1 MGNHTFDAMKTVI
14 TEALRNA
21 LQALEADHPDF
32 DVDRVDVQVT
42 PAQRKEHGDF
52 ASNVALVVGGL
63 LEIRDR
69 RGLAEQL
76 AAGLTF
82 PPGTVN
88 QVEVAGPG
96 FLNFF
101 VDDAWYQNLVG
112 TIVAADES
120 FGKLTQGNGQTVL
133 VEFVSANP
141 TGPLTVGHGR
151 NAVLGDVIS
160 RLYEWGGYEVAREY
174 YFNNAGRQM
183 RVLAE
188 SVRARY
194 REARELDFDFPEDG
208 YQGEYIKDIAAGM
221 DDGLEEAA
229 LDVFRKH
236 AEQVIFQEIETTCRN
251 LNIHFDTYFN
261 EHTLYANGGIDQV
274 VAGLRAK
281 DLAYDQDDATW
292 FRATAVGLDRD
303 VVIIKST
310 GEPTYRL
317 PDMAYHR
324 DKLARGFDHI
334 VDIFGADHIDTCQEV
349 LAAIRA
355 LGDNTDRVHVV
366 IYQFVTLKRG
376 DELVSMS
383 TRKANFE
390 TLDDLMGEVGADAV
404 RYFFSMRSPRSHMEF
419 DLELAKKRAND
430 NPMYYVQY
438 AHARICSLCAKVA
451 AENAELEAE
460 PLDLTAL
467 EHEAE
472 RDLVTQLATLPEVL
486 ERALAEHEPHR
497 LTTYAA
503 EVATAF
509 HQFYDRCPVLAAETA
524 RVGRARLELV
534 KAARIVLRNTLHM
547 LGVSAPESM

>member
-1 MGNHTFDAMKTVI
+1 MDRHAWDERYS
-14 TEALRNA
+14 TEDLLWGVEPNR
-21 LQALEADHPDF
+21 F
-32 DVDRVDVQVT
+32 
-42 PAQRKEHGDF
+42 
-52 ASNVALVVGGL
+52 LVEETGGL
-63 LEIRDR
+63 APGRALD
-69 RGLAEQL
+69 LA
-76 AAGLTF
+76 T
-82 PPGTVN
+82 
-88 QVEVAGPG
+88 
-96 FLNFF
+96 
-101 VDDAWYQNLVG
+101 
-112 TIVAADES
+112 
-120 FGKLTQGNGQTVL
+120 
-133 VEFVSANP
+133 
-141 TGPLTVGHGR
+141 GHGR

-160 RLYEWGGYEVAREY
+160 RLYEWGGYEVTREY

-194 REARELDFDFPEDG
+194 RAARGLEFEFPEDG
-208 YQGEYIKDIAAGM
+208 YQGEYIRDIAAGM
-221 DDGLEEAA
+221 DDGLQDAA
-229 LDVFRKH
+229 LDVFRTH
-236 AEQVIFQEIETTCRN
+236 AEQVIFREIEATCRQ
-251 LNIHFDTYFN
+251 LKIRFDSYFN

-281 DLAYDQDDATW
+281 ELAYDQDDAVW
-292 FRATAVGLDRD
+292 FRATACGLDRD

-324 DKLARGFDHI
+324 DKLARGFDHV

-349 LAAIRA
+349 LAAVRA

-390 TLDDLMGEVGADAV
+390 TLDDLMSEVGADAV

-438 AHARICSLCAKVA
+438 AHARICSLCAKPEA
-451 AENAELEAE
+451 AALARES
-460 PLDLTAL
+460 LDLTAL

-472 RDLVTQLATLPEVL
+472 RELVTQLATLPEVL
-486 ERALAEHEPHR
+486 ERALTEHEPHR

-503 EVATAF
+503 DVATAF
-509 HQFYDRCPVLAAETA
+509 HQFYDRCPVLAADTP
-524 RVGRARLELV
+524 RVGRARLELAR
-534 KAARIVLRNTLHM
+534 AARIVLRNTLGM

>member
-1 MGNHTFDAMKTVI
+1 MKSVI

-21 LQALEADHPDF
+21 LTALEADHPDF

-42 PAQRKEHGDF
+42 PAARKEHGDF
-52 ASNVALVVGGL
+52 ASNVALVAGGM

-82 PPGTVN
+82 PPGTIRK
-88 QVEVAGPG
+88 VEVAGPG

-101 VDDAWYQNLVG
+101 VDDAWYQSLVG

-120 FGKLTQGNGQTVL
+120 FGRLEQGAGQTVL

-160 RLYEWGGYEVAREY
+160 RLYEWGGYEVTREY

-194 REARELDFDFPEDG
+194 RAARGLEFEFPEDG
-208 YQGEYIKDIAAGM
+208 YQGEYIRDIAAGM
-221 DDGLEEAA
+221 DDGLQDAA
-229 LDVFRKH
+229 LDVFRTH
-236 AEQVIFQEIETTCRN
+236 AEQVIFREIEATCRQ
-251 LNIHFDTYFN
+251 LKIRFDSYFN

-281 DLAYDQDDATW
+281 ELAYDQDDAVW
-292 FRATAVGLDRD
+292 FRATACGLDRD

-324 DKLARGFDHI
+324 DKLARGFDHV

-349 LAAIRA
+349 LAAVRA

-390 TLDDLMGEVGADAV
+390 TLDDLMSEVGADAV

-438 AHARICSLCAKVA
+438 AHARICSLCAKPEA
-451 AENAELEAE
+451 AALARES
-460 PLDLTAL
+460 LDLTAL

-472 RDLVTQLATLPEVL
+472 RELVTQLATLPEVL
-486 ERALAEHEPHR
+486 ERALTEHEPHR

-503 EVATAF
+503 DVATAF
-509 HQFYDRCPVLAAETA
+509 HQFYDRCPVLAADTP
-524 RVGRARLELV
+524 RVGRARLELAR
-534 KAARIVLRNTLHM
+534 AARIVLRNTLGM